1 MRIARSLLALAA
13 LCTAAA
19 CADGASRITAP
30 EAASHDGA
38 PVGGWIGS
46 GNVTA
51 PAPEDGGGWGGSGN
65 VASSDGTWVGSGNA
79 VAPNDSTGNGRGGWA
94 GSGN

>member
-1 MRIARSLLALAA
+1 MRFTRSLLALAA

-30 EAASHDGA
+30 TGASHDGA
-38 PVGGWIGS
+38 PGGGWIGS
-46 GNVTA
+46 GNVT
-51 PAPEDGGGWGGSGN
+51 PPRDSTGGATNYNVGGSAGSGN
-65 VASSDGTWVGSGNA
+65 
-79 VAPNDSTGNGRGGWA
+79 VAPNDSTGNELGGGWI